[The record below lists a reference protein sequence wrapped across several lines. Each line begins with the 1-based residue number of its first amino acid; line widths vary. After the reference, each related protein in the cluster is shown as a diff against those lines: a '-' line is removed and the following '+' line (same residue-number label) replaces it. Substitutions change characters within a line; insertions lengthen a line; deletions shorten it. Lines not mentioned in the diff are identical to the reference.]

1 MARILLTGATGFIG
15 SQAARSL
22 VEQGHEVHALVRDGA
37 DIARI
42 ADILPRIR
50 IVPGSLTSLAD
61 VRDRIIQLQPEICL
75 HLAWYSVPGLYLVS
89 TENILHLQWTL
100 ELLQITAEAGCLR
113 FVGAGTCLEY
123 DTSKGTLSET
133 GVLAPDTLYSVCKL
147 ATCSIA
153 RDFAEKRKMEFAW
166 LRFFYQYGPF
176 EHPKRVV
183 PAVITSLLSGGRAA
197 VSRGTQV
204 RDFLHV
210 ADVGSAVAAVATSGI
225 AGPVN
230 IGSGIPVTVREI
242 VEITAELCGGPER
255 VDYGAIPQRDGDPAY
270 IVADNSRLRST
281 GWEQRFDLRSGLRD
295 SVEWWRNH
303 STMGR

>member
-1 MARILLTGATGFIG
+1 VARIFLTGATGFIG
-15 SQAARSL
+15 SHAARSL

-37 DIARI
+37 DTERI

-50 IVPGSLTSLAD
+50 VVPGSLTSLAE
-61 VRDRIIQLQPEICL
+61 VRDGIIQLQPEICL
-75 HLAWYSVPGLYLVS
+75 HLAWYSVPGLYLTS
-89 TENILHLQWTL
+89 TENILHLQGTL
-100 ELLQITAEAGCLR
+100 ELLQIMAQAGCRR

-133 GVLAPDTLYSVCKL
+133 GALAPDTLYSVCKL

-210 ADVGSAVAAVATSGI
+210 ADVGSAVAAVATSSI
-225 AGPVN
+225 TGPVN
-230 IGSGIPVTVREI
+230 IGSGIPVTIREI
-242 VEITAELCGGPER
+242 VEITAELCGGADR
-255 VDYGAIPQRDGDPAY
+255 VDYGAIPQRQGDPAY

-281 GWEQRFDLRSGLRD
+281 GWKPRFDLRSGLRD

-303 STMGR
+303 STMPR